1 MWYSL
6 GMKNAKNTVVPTRT
20 PRAARAGD
28 RLQRAADRLD
38 AAVITTPRAAHEM
51 GDLSLTPTEVAMK
64 FANSVLDSYCE
75 RLDAGEQTIRYSYTI
90 YTDRRID
97 AENLDDQP
105 LKVYVAYNNRDD
117 RGCLSFYVDAENITF
132 AIETSR
138 EVFSPNIPA
147 ADLPKWYFSLP
158 DPIVEA
164 EFDDLYEAAHAP
176 AEAWDAD
183 SAEYCDEIVDPRGFA
198 VTH

>member
-1 MWYSL
+1 MWYSFS
-6 GMKNAKNTVVPTRT
+6 MKNDKNI
-20 PRAARAGD
+20 
-28 RLQRAADRLD
+28 
-38 AAVITTPRAAHEM
+38 AVITTPRTAHEM

-64 FANSVLDSYCE
+64 FANSVLDSYGE
-75 RLDAGEQTIRYSYTI
+75 RIDAGKQTIHYSYMI
-90 YTDRRID
+90 YTDRHFD
-97 AENLDDQP
+97 DKNLDDQP
-105 LKVYVAYNNRDD
+105 LKAYVVYNNRDE

-132 AIETSR
+132 SIEKMS
-138 EVFSPNIPA
+138 EVFSPSIPA
-147 ADLPKWYFSLP
+147 ADLPKWYFSLL

>member
-1 MWYSL
+1 MWYSSS
-6 GMKNAKNTVVPTRT
+6 MKNDKNT
-20 PRAARAGD
+20 
-28 RLQRAADRLD
+28 
-38 AAVITTPRAAHEM
+38 AVITTPRAAHEM

-64 FANSVLDSYCE
+64 FANSILDSYCE

-90 YTDRRID
+90 YTDRPVD
-97 AENLDDQP
+97 GWLDYQP
-105 LKVYVAYNNRDD
+105 LKVYVVFNNRDE
-117 RGCLSFYVDAENITF
+117 RGCISFYVDAENVTLG
-132 AIETSR
+132 IEDNN
-138 EVFSPNIPA
+138 EVFSPSIPA
-147 ADLPKWYFSLP
+147 ADLPKWCFSLP
-158 DPIVEA
+158 DPVVEA